1 MSQYALEIKNLNKT
15 YASGVVALKGIDL
28 KVSEGDFFALLGPNG
43 AGKSSTIGII
53 ASLVTKSSGKVKI
66 FDIDIDQNFPEAK
79 RMLGV
84 VSQEINFNNFEK
96 VFDIVTTQ
104 AGYYG
109 IPLKAAKEKT
119 EVVLKRLGLWEKR
132 DEQARNLSGGFKRR
146 LMIAKALIHEPNL
159 LILDEPT
166 AGVDIELRREM
177 WDFLNEIN
185 ANGTTIILTTHY
197 LEEAAQ
203 LCKNIAIIDHGDLVE
218 NTSMKNLLS
227 QLDVQGYV
235 LDIDKSLNSP
245 PSLHNYSISLEDP
258 STLNVT
264 IKKNQSIND
273 LFNEL
278 SSIGIKVTSMRNKSN
293 RLEEMFIEMVKRGY
307 Q

>member
-1 MSQYALEIKNLNKT
+1 MSKYALEIKNLNKT

-43 AGKSSTIGII
+43 AGKSSIIGII

-177 WDFLNEIN
+177 WDFLKEIN

-197 LEEAAQ
+197 LEEAEQ

-235 LDIDKSLNSP
+235 LDIDKSLDSP